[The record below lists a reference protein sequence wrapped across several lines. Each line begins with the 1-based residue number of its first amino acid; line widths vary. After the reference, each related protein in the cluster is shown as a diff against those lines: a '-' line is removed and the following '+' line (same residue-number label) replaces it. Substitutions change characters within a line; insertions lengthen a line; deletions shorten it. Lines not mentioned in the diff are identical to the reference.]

1 MGSTGAERN
10 SHRPRFLEKR
20 MVEKVIATQAALDL
34 IEQLKR
40 KHGAL
45 MFHQSGGCCDN
56 SAANCYLPG
65 ELTIGAGDV
74 FLGEIGGT
82 PFYMSKSQYEYW
94 KHTQLIIDVID
105 GHGGTFSLEGPEG
118 KAFHTR
124 SRVFTDVELAELA
137 AAEAQK

>member
-1 MGSTGAERN
+1 
-10 SHRPRFLEKR
+10 

-34 IEQLKR
+34 IELLK
-40 KHGAL
+40 KKYGAL

-74 FLGEIGGT
+74 FLGEIGGC
-82 PFYMSKSQYEYW
+82 PFYIGKSQYAYW

-105 GHGGTFSLEGPEG
+105 GRGGTFSLEGPEG

-124 SRVFTDVELAELA
+124 SRVFSEVECAELSG
-137 AAEAQK
+137 AEGERQGANSEITGRLEANK

>member
-1 MGSTGAERN
+1 
-10 SHRPRFLEKR
+10 

-34 IEQLKR
+34 IEHLKQ

-65 ELTIGAGDV
+65 EITIGAGDV

-82 PFYMSKSQYEYW
+82 PFYIGKAQYEYW

-124 SRVFTDVELAELA
+124 SRLFTDAENAELA
-137 AAEAQK
+137 AMDAR

>member
-1 MGSTGAERN
+1 
-10 SHRPRFLEKR
+10 
-20 MVEKVIATQAALDL
+20 MVDKVIATQAALDL
-34 IEQLKR
+34 IEHLKM

-65 ELTIGAGDV
+65 EITIGAGDV
-74 FLGEIGGT
+74 FLGEIGGC
-82 PFYMSKSQYEYW
+82 PFYIGTSQYEYW

-124 SRVFTDVELAELA
+124 SRVFTDAECAELA
-137 AAEAQK
+137 ASEEGGQITSHCD